1 MLNSSFDDILLLEE
15 QPALLGNT
23 SSLPPFQD
31 THKWFRPFQHR
42 DFKVSF
48 QLKPI
53 FTSLDDTLVT
63 VWFYNSILRNMVI

>member
-1 MLNSSFDDILLLEE
+1 MIFYCWKNSLLFLET
-15 QPALLGNT
+15 LLP
-23 SSLPPFQD
+23 SLPSQIPINGFGL
-31 THKWFRPFQHR
+31 FQHR